1 MAYCPQCLT
10 EYVEGSEECID
21 CHVPLE
27 GGAPPKPVAE
37 SEQSGE
43 LEVELV
49 RVRTFSGLSAR
60 FNAEL
65 AKNILEAVGIPGTLP
80 GEFSVDLYPGAG
92 VVQLLV
98 RAEDAAKAGEI
109 LKDYL
114 DDPRRGA
121 AAQDD

>member
-1 MAYCPQCLT
+1 MPYCPQCLV
-10 EYVEGSEECID
+10 EYVEGSAECID
-21 CHVPLE
+21 CHVALE
-27 GGAPPKPVAE
+27 PGAPPEPAAE
-37 SEQSGE
+37 SEQSRE

-65 AKNILEAVGIPGTLP
+65 AKNILEAEGIPSTLP
-80 GEFSVDLYPGAG
+80 GEFSANLYPGAG

-98 RAEDAAKAGEI
+98 RPEDAAKAGEI

-121 AAQDD
+121 AAHDD